1 MEGAA
6 KPPMPGTP
14 SKSRRRRSGGVAS
27 SPQKAKANGS
37 TAVEGLSRIEA
48 RQLLAALRQ
57 LRRGPTSLRL
67 PTNGDGLA
75 SRIAG
80 ELNAIIEREE
90 DNSRKPYRLAN
101 DIATQDDI
109 SMSQ

>member
-1 MEGAA
+1 M
-6 KPPMPGTP
+6 
-14 SKSRRRRSGGVAS
+14 AS

-48 RQLLAALRQ
+48 RQLLAALRG

-90 DNSRKPYRLAN
+90 DNSRKLARM
-101 DIATQDDI
+101 A
-109 SMSQ
+109 